1 MMVRFYRAKIVLED
15 ESEEK
20 KEVTNTE
27 IVGIMNLEKV
37 VMFFFISYF
46 CLVMH
51 AL

>member
-1 MMVRFYRAKIVLED
+1 MLED

>member
-1 MMVRFYRAKIVLED
+1 MMVRFYRAKTVLED

-27 IVGIMNLEKV
+27 IVGMISLEKV
-37 VMFFFISYF
+37 VMLFFISYF